1 MTPEQFKE
9 HVKPITAELTE
20 KIIVQ
25 IAEAL
30 NKGETKLQ
38 VNVENI
44 DNLILNKVEFILR
57 ERVKESG
64 WKLSTSNHIHD
75 GIIKIELTAD
85 RDYSR

>member
-1 MTPEQFKE
+1 MTPDQFKE
-9 HVKPITAELTE
+9 HLKPITIELTE
-20 KIIVQ
+20 KILVQ
-25 IAEAL
+25 ITEAL
-30 NKGETKLQ
+30 NKGKTKLQ

-44 DNLILNKVEFILR
+44 DNLIINKVELMLR
-57 ERVKESG
+57 EKAKESG